1 MVKFILIVSMILS
14 VNVQA
19 DLFEV
24 ETEKP
29 ANGTKIP
36 VLIAKLKSLDM
47 KDDPAYEESF
57 NAMVKAIENGVE
69 EEKLYCSGEATD
81 AEGKTLQ
88 VDKKQLCMRELKKQY
103 IEATMTIF
111 DIKKKYLA
119 FIHQRQLE
127 RLTEIQNKLKS
138 DIEKKF

>member
-1 MVKFILIVSMILS
+1 MAKSLLIILMFLSM
-14 VNVQA
+14 NVHA
-19 DLFEV
+19 DLFDFDS
-24 ETEKP
+24 EKP
-29 ANGTKIP
+29 ANGSKIP
-36 VLIAKLKSLDM
+36 VLIEKLKGLDM

-81 AEGKTLQ
+81 HEGKTLPA
-88 VDKKQLCMRELKKQY
+88 DKKQLCMRELKKQY

-111 DIKKKYLA
+111 DIKKKYLG
-119 FIHQRQLE
+119 FIHQKQLE